1 MKNNLNQLT
10 IKQALE
16 GMKKK
21 EFSSL
26 ELVEACLE
34 QIKKHDKNINAFI
47 TVSGEQARKEAKRID
62 KNPQDGS
69 LEGIPIALKDLF
81 LTLGTKTTAG
91 ARVIDNYIPQYDS
104 TVVGKL
110 KKAGAIIIGKLNQDQ
125 WGYGASG
132 ENSDY
137 GVTRNP
143 WDLTRVAGGS
153 SSGSAASLATQM
165 CLAASGTDTG
175 GSIRNPA
182 SFCGVIGLKP
192 TYGRVSRYGIVAM
205 TSSLDSIGH
214 LTKTVWDSA
223 KYLEVTAGKDP
234 FDATTADE
242 KVPLYTKLLNDQFD
256 WKNLKIGLPKEFFVK
271 GVDPDVSQSVKEAVK
286 LMENRG
292 AKISEISLPHT
303 EYGVPTYYIIV
314 TSETS
319 SNRGKYDGIRYGNN
333 RSSFTDEAKRRIMLG
348 TYSLSAGY
356 YDAYY
361 KKAMQVKT
369 LIIEDFAKAFSKLDI
384 IISPVVPFPA
394 FKFGEKKDPL
404 QMYRTDI
411 LTNSVNLAGLPALAL
426 PCGFSKENLPIG
438 MQIIGPQFTEDLLFR
453 VGHAYQMLTNWHKHK
468 PKLKGEL

>member
-1 MKNNLNQLT
+1 MRNNLNQLT

-34 QIKKHDKNINAFI
+34 QIKKHDKKINAFI
-47 TVSGEQARKEAKRID
+47 TVSQEQARREANRVD
-62 KNPQDGS
+62 KHPQGRL

-81 LTLGTKTTAG
+81 LTSGIKTTAG
-91 ARVIDNYIPQYDS
+91 TRVIESYIPEYDA
-104 TVVGKL
+104 TVVSKL

-182 SFCGVIGLKP
+182 SFCGVVGLKP

-205 TSSLDSIGH
+205 ASSLDSIGH

-242 KVPLYTKLLNDQFD
+242 KVPLYTKHLNDQFD

-271 GVDPDVSQSVKEAVK
+271 GVDEDVRQSLKEAVR

-292 AKISEISLPHT
+292 AKITEISLPHT

-319 SNRGKYDGIRYGNN
+319 SNRGKYDGIRYGNG
-333 RSSFTDEAKRRIMLG
+333 RSTFTDEAKRRIMLG
-348 TYSLSAGY
+348 TYSLSVGY
-356 YDAYY
+356 YEAYY
-361 KKAMQVKT
+361 KKAMQVRT
-369 LIIEDFAKAFSKLDI
+369 LIIEDFDKAFNKLDI

-411 LTNSVNLAGLPALAL
+411 FTNLVNLAGLPALAL

-438 MQIIGPQFTEDLLFR
+438 MQIIGSQFTEDLLFR
-453 VGHAYQMLTNWHKHK
+453 VGHAYQMLTNWHNHK

>member
-1 MKNNLNQLT
+1 MRNNLNQLT

-34 QIKKHDKNINAFI
+34 QIKKYDRKINAFI
-47 TVSGEQARKEAKRID
+47 TISEQSAREEAKRID
-62 KNPQDGS
+62 KNPQGRS
-69 LEGIPIALKDLF
+69 LEGIPIGLKDLF
-81 LTLGTKTTAG
+81 LTSGVRTTAG
-91 ARVIDNYIPQYDS
+91 ARVLDNYIPQFDA
-104 TVVGKL
+104 TVVSKL

-143 WDLTRVAGGS
+143 WDLSRVPGGS
-153 SSGSAASLATQM
+153 SSGPGASLAAQM
-165 CLAASGTDTG
+165 CLATGGTDTG

-182 SFCGVIGLKP
+182 SFCGVVGLKP

-214 LTKTVWDSA
+214 LTKTVWDCA

-234 FDATTADE
+234 FDATTAEE
-242 KVPLYTKLLNDQFD
+242 KVPFYTKYLNNQFN
-256 WKNLKIGLPKEFFVK
+256 WKNLKIGIPKEFFGK
-271 GVDPDVSQSVKEAVK
+271 GVDPDVNQSLKEVVK
-286 LMENRG
+286 LMENKK
-292 AKISEISLPHT
+292 AKISKISLPHA
-303 EYGVPTYYIIV
+303 EYGIPTYYIIV

-319 SNRGKYDGIRYGNN
+319 SNRGKYDGIRYGNS

-369 LIIEDFAKAFSKLDI
+369 LIIKDFAEAFNKVDI
-384 IISPVVPFPA
+384 IISPVVPYPA
-394 FKFGEKKDPL
+394 FKFGEKRDPL

-411 LTNSVNLAGLPALAL
+411 FTNLVNLAGLPALAL

-438 MQIIGPQFTEDLLFR
+438 MQIIGPQFTEDLLFS
-453 VGHAYQMLTNWHKHK
+453 VGHAYQGMTNWHKLK
-468 PKLKGEL
+468 PKLEDKA